1 MSDAAY
7 ESKKFSYLASSKKQ
21 PKNFNRSHRFNCNE
35 QDAFWKGANS
45 NSQDLTF
52 SSHRR
57 IREEISFF
65 SKCEKKK
72 NRHKC
77 KQLEQKKNK
86 QMLEYFSK
94 LAKIAQNFVSSKL
107 TKV

>member
-57 IREEISFF
+57 IREEIFLFF

-72 NRHKC
+72 
-77 KQLEQKKNK
+77 EQA
-86 QMLEYFSK
+86 QMQAVGTGKEQMFENFSK
-94 LAKIAQNFVSSKL
+94 LAKL
-107 TKV
+107 G

>member
-65 SKCEKKK
+65 FLSVRKKEQAQMQAVGTEKKQA
-72 NRHKC
+72 N
-77 KQLEQKKNK
+77 
-86 QMLEYFSK
+86 
-94 LAKIAQNFVSSKL
+94 A
-107 TKV
+107 